1 MDLGL
6 EKKKKNQTVLY
17 RDLPLVEHS
26 YTILLVVFI
35 CPPSPNKQTNKILQ
49 CI

>member
-6 EKKKKNQTVLY
+6 EKKKNRTVLY

-35 CPPSPNKQTNKILQ
+35 CPPSPNKQNVAMYLI
-49 CI
+49 